1 MEIHRANAMCARC
14 HSLIDPIGLAMDNFD
29 PSGRFRLREG
39 GVALDTNGKFYDGT
53 PISNLTELSN
63 ALLKRPIPLVR
74 NFTENLLGYAIGRPI
89 EYFDQPTVRAIAK
102 AAEPDKYPMVS
113 LIMGVI
119 KSDAFQMKR
128 VEPTTTDAT
137 SKSRN

>member
-1 MEIHRANAMCARC
+1 
-14 HSLIDPIGLAMDNFD
+14 MDNFD